1 MANAPAAAHCDP
13 FFSGEAF
20 LFGFYPYYNLILERN
35 HSVTKMRI
43 LLQKEFHSIALAVPG
58 GAATA
63 AVALFL
69 WQARW
74 AGLSDPRPPPCYMLQ
89 LCY

>member
-35 HSVTKMRI
+35 HFVTKIRI
-43 LLQKEFHSIALAVPG
+43 LLQKEFHPIALAVPG

-74 AGLSDPRPPPCYMLQ
+74 VGLS
-89 LCY
+89 